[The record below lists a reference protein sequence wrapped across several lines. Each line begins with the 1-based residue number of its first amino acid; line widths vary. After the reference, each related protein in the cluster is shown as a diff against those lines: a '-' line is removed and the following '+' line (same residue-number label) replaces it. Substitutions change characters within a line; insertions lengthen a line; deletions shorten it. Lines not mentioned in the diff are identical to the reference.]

1 METTTISAWFRSEM
15 GQWALSA
22 TGHTVCT
29 AAFRT
34 KQENPHTLFLNTYD
48 LFQFRYGH
56 VVVVV
61 VGATARCWRIVWG
74 TRGWMGWGHCRWGGA
89 RCGAIAVTFGFVA
102 RRCRGRHWAGQCWAI
117 LWIAIGRQ
125 TWGETQRF
133 GPLCQAAHHR
143 VCVCVSIETNPKV
156 FQIVF
161 CFVVVWFVFAHCF
174 IAFSVWVSCTHHKFG
189 FYFSSISQFCTNISK
204 LLTRLAQRTRN
215 LLEFVFFYFAER
227 AQSARRTNRMRRLL
241 ESNWIDAVTEQETNP
256 HTQLRSRPAGRSRQH
271 NDCGRHSRLCK
282 WERTTASTRH
292 DCILERD
299 NSNNKEATAS
309 LSSSATQKQQR
320 LGKSFACV
328 CECVRSRCAWLSLS
342 YSLSYLDDENGKCG
356 QTMQNYWEHR
366 PAEWEIKQKRERETV
381 RAA

>member
-1 METTTISAWFRSEM
+1 MLDSDLKWVNGLYLQQQRQQQRSHCLHSCLPC
-15 GQWALSA
+15 Q
-22 TGHTVCT
+22 TG
-29 AAFRT
+29 
-34 KQENPHTLFLNTYD
+34 KPSYTLFLNTYD

-61 VGATARCWRIVWG
+61 VVGATAWSWWIVWG
-74 TRGWMGWGHCRWGGA
+74 TRRWMGWGHCRWGGA

-161 CFVVVWFVFAHCF
+161 IFVLSLHTGLLRFQFEFHALIISLVFIFRVFHNFAQIF
-174 IAFSVWVSCTHHKFG
+174 QNFSLDSHNARVTCLNLF
-189 FYFSSISQFCTNISK
+189 
-204 LLTRLAQRTRN
+204 LLFRR
-215 LLEFVFFYFAER
+215 EIK
-227 AQSARRTNRMRRLL
+227 SAPRTNRMRRLL

-271 NDCGRHSRLCK
+271 NDCGRHSWLCK
-282 WERTTASTRH
+282 RERTTASTRH

-309 LSSSATQKQQR
+309 ASSSATQQQQR
-320 LGKSFACV
+320 LEKSFACV
-328 CECVRSRCAWLSLS
+328 CVRGSVCRALSS
-342 YSLSYLDDENGKCG
+342 
-356 QTMQNYWEHR
+356 
-366 PAEWEIKQKRERETV
+366 I
-381 RAA
+381 